1 MKDGAHKYI
10 VTGVQKNSGPKA
22 VRFQAEGVDRESK
35 AHDHNEKT
43 EKRAM
48 NKIQKGECEMQLVN
62 PLEQQNAVKTLY
74 SEFVSPVCAKYGLTR
89 IELDILLFLANNT
102 RYDTATDIVEVRFLA
117 KSQVSAAIKNLEARG
132 CLRREYQLE
141 NRKTAHLRLCDPAQP
156 MIAAG
161 RSAQE
166 QFGAALLDGFTP
178 EELEQDRKSVV

>member
-1 MKDGAHKYI
+1 
-10 VTGVQKNSGPKA
+10 
-22 VRFQAEGVDRESK
+22 
-35 AHDHNEKT
+35 
-43 EKRAM
+43 
-48 NKIQKGECEMQLVN
+48 MQLVN

-141 NRKTAHLRLCDPAQP
+141 NRKTAGCPPRRLWAPAQP

-161 RSAQE
+161 RNAQE

-178 EELEQDRKSVV
+178 EELEHMQRSMERIRKNVEKYLEDKNNDNVD